1 MCCARALS
9 ALCEHHLLDFQ
20 MSARSRQTVLGIG
33 FAALLLQTVVQEPF
47 FATGKVAL
55 FKVVTPRDTIVI
67 GLTRD
72 DLENLH
78 ARDATTVAKAISSAG
93 TVNVWQYAVRRSATG
108 DLEQAPVK
116 QIELLSAAALRVEP
130 YDTPLR
136 IVPASDVQLH

>member
-1 MCCARALS
+1 
-9 ALCEHHLLDFQ
+9 

-47 FATGKVAL
+47 FTTGKVAL

-67 GLTRD
+67 GLTRS

-78 ARDATTVAKAISSAG
+78 ARDATTVAKAISNVG
-93 TVNVWQYAVRRSATG
+93 NVNVWQYAVRRNAAG

-130 YDTPLR
+130 YDTPLHV
-136 IVPASDVQLH
+136 VPVSDVQLH